1 MIFRRELKSN
11 ARGLVIWS
19 LVLGGL
25 VLMMMSVYP
34 SFAEDAQTAEEML
47 NVFPE
52 PLAKV
57 FGMDTLNL
65 GTYTG
70 FYGVEVHLINTLVG
84 SVYAALLAAGML
96 AKEENDHTAE
106 FLLSKPVTRIEV
118 TGQKLAAVLTNL
130 FMLNAVITAV
140 SFACTGF
147 ADEAVELDILAWYL
161 LATFLLHV
169 TVASVSFLL
178 SAVMRRT
185 RSIVSIALGIVFLS
199 YALHI
204 MAGLS
209 DRFDFLRHVSL
220 FSFTDAAAIVENG
233 GLDAPCAAVM
243 VLVSLLCAFGAIGY
257 YHNKDIAG

>member
-1 MIFRRELKSN
+1 MIYRRELLSNVKS
-11 ARGLVIWS
+11 LVIWS
-19 LVLGGL
+19 AVLGGL

-34 SFAEDAQTAEEML
+34 PFAEDAQTAEEML

-130 FMLNAVITAV
+130 FVLNAVITAV

-147 ADEAVELDILAWYL
+147 APCEPV
-161 LATFLLHV
+161 LLHGRGRHRGK
-169 TVASVSFLL
+169 
-178 SAVMRRT
+178 RRT
-185 RSIVSIALGIVFLS
+185 GRALRGGHGAGQSLVRLRSHRVLS
-199 YALHI
+199 QQRHC
-204 MAGLS
+204 
-209 DRFDFLRHVSL
+209 RLRQPEGRGMPKTGDVGW
-220 FSFTDAAAIVENG
+220 I
-233 GLDAPCAAVM
+233 
-243 VLVSLLCAFGAIGY
+243 
-257 YHNKDIAG
+257 